1 MMSHMLEQQNLL
13 MDRQNKLIRE
23 VLKLQRQITT
33 VAGSSSVKLFE
44 VVDTSEE
51 FVNLNS
57 SLLNLEKRQELVSLF
72 CNSNKIGNLPVEKSN
87 ICTFFFELRLLLNLL
102 F

>member
-1 MMSHMLEQQNLL
+1 MMPHMLEQQNILL
-13 MDRQNKLIRE
+13 DRQNKL

-44 VVDTSEE
+44 VVDTSEQ

-57 SLLNLEKRQELVSLF
+57 SLLNLEKPQELVSLF
-72 CNSNKIGNLPVEKSN
+72 CNSNKIGNLSKN
-87 ICTFFFELRLLLNLL
+87 
-102 F
+102 